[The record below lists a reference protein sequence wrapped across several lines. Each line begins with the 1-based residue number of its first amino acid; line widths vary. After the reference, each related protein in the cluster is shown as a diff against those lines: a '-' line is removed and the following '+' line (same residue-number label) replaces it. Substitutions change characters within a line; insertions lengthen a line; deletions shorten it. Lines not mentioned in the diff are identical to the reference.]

1 MSART
6 VYAPRICMGGLALVS
21 AAHPISEPEAWPPRV
36 PVTVGGRTVE
46 LETRTANLLMRLLG
60 DIRSADEIVP
70 VDGYRS
76 AQTQRQLYD
85 RAMAEHG
92 EAFTRA
98 FVAPPGGSEHQ
109 TGLAVD
115 LAGNAAHIDPIR
127 PLFPDAGVCGLFR
140 RRAAAYG
147 FVERYPSGK
156 ERITG
161 IAYEPWHFRYVG
173 HPHARIMSERGLC
186 LEEYIELLR
195 QYRYDGEHLWFSEK
209 PRRFEIFYVP
219 ERQFGPDAVPDCGC
233 YQVSGNNVDG
243 FIVTVWRGYV

>member
-1 MSART
+1 
-6 VYAPRICMGGLALVS
+6 
-21 AAHPISEPEAWPPRV
+21 
-36 PVTVGGRTVE
+36 
-46 LETRTANLLMRLLG
+46 MRLLG

-243 FIVTVWRGYV
+243 YIVTVWRGYV